1 MERQYVSVHALNR
14 YIKAK
19 LDNDM
24 QLQNVYIRGEI
35 SNYRP
40 HPSGHMYF
48 TLKDDQT
55 ESSISAIM
63 FASQARYLK
72 FRLKDGGFFGWS

>member
-35 SNYRP
+35 SN
-40 HPSGHMYF
+40 
-48 TLKDDQT
+48 
-55 ESSISAIM
+55 
-63 FASQARYLK
+63 
-72 FRLKDGGFFGWS
+72 

>member
-24 QLQNVYIRGEI
+24 QLQTVYIRGEI

-48 TLKDDQT
+48 TL
-55 ESSISAIM
+55 
-63 FASQARYLK
+63 
-72 FRLKDGGFFGWS
+72 G

>member
-14 YIKAK
+14 YIKAV
-19 LDNDM
+19 LDSDM
-24 QLQNVYIRGEI
+24 QLRTVYIRGEI

-40 HPSGHMYF
+40 HPPGHMYF

-55 ESSISAIM
+55 
-63 FASQARYLK
+63 
-72 FRLKDGGFFGWS
+72 

>member
-24 QLQNVYIRGEI
+24 QLQTVYIRGEI

-48 TLKDDQT
+48 TLRMIKRNHQLVQLCLRHRHV
-55 ESSISAIM
+55 I
-63 FASQARYLK
+63 
-72 FRLKDGGFFGWS
+72 